1 LPSSLSNKVVLNG
14 YSIFHA
20 ESVERE
26 HLEHYQ
32 ESKFATVQNIV
43 CHVVKQPN
51 SLLPN
56 SNNGSQLYGSD
67 SSLNSSQ
74 RECVGNAAKIVGV
87 FKSRHCFYVSFTG
100 FG

>member
-1 LPSSLSNKVVLNG
+1 LPSSLPNKVVLNG

-26 HLEHYQ
+26 HPEHYQ
-32 ESKFATVQNIV
+32 ESKFAIVQNAV

-56 SNNGSQLYGSD
+56 SNNDLQLYRFD

-74 RECVGNAAKIVGV
+74 RECAGNAAKN
-87 FKSRHCFYVSFTG
+87 CWSF
-100 FG
+100 